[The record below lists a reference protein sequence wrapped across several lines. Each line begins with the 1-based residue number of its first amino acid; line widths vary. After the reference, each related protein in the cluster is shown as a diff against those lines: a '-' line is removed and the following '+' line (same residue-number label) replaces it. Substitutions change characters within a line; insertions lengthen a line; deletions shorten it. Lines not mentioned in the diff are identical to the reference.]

1 LIGNAKALRNQPDTL
16 AVVRTMLEMIDA
28 ALEGKKYRQLTVN
41 ITGASPEDVA
51 QKVANHEVTRGL
63 KGPTIS
69 PIYGLMPDAEKLWYT
84 VTVNVLSRD
93 LLAAVNHLRQIG
105 SSQVVVSPV
114 NFVFQQQ
121 SPSYVSL
128 LEVLG

>member
-1 LIGNAKALRNQPDTL
+1 
-16 AVVRTMLEMIDA
+16 MLEMIDA

-41 ITGASPEDVA
+41 ITGQSPEDVA
-51 QKVANHEVTRGL
+51 RKVSDHEVTRGL
-63 KGPTIS
+63 KGPTIA
-69 PIYGLMPDAEKLWYT
+69 PIYGFMPDSEGKSWYT
-84 VTVNVLSRD
+84 VTVNVMSRD

-121 SPSYVSL
+121 SPSYGRLIEL
-128 LEVLG
+128 LG